1 MRMTTI
7 KNAKIQKHKNI
18 EEAEAEF
25 LKHCK
30 LKNLREQ
37 TLKYY
42 EEDIEHFF
50 STAGTFKYVD
60 EVTQQVNEDWLE

>member
-37 TLKYY
+37 TVKYY
-42 EEDIEHFF
+42 ECFLLGKHTVERVCSGLSPLRRDRL
-50 STAGTFKYVD
+50 
-60 EVTQQVNEDWLE
+60 WC